1 MRIIDWS
8 SDVCSSD
15 LQRVADEVDQRL
27 IIYQPGIFG
36 EDGRGFRVLDMRLK
50 RYRSFNAQ
58 RFHQP
63 GHEEDAVEKI
73 LLLVFRAFEYFLHTA
88 QEGFQIRPAIADDQ
102 RADSSAAD
110 DQHLMRDSLHDWSDI
125 AASDDETAK
134 YRSEE

>member
-1 MRIIDWS
+1 MRISDWS

-15 LQRVADEVDQRL
+15 LQRL

-88 QEGFQIRPAIADDQ
+88 QEGFKIRPAIADE
-102 RADSSAAD
+102 
-110 DQHLMRDSLHDWSDI
+110 I
-125 AASDDETAK
+125 GKASCRE
-134 YRSEE
+134 RGGH